1 MPANRLKRQSIVKYQ
16 ELRKLDRITL
26 FALKDKH
33 VKLVL
38 ITSDA
43 YSFASCVII
52 QITPP
57 TSLPKYIWELVLLY
71 MRTLCKKYLFYLK
84 LKQQIHLSCCMRTCC
99 WKKCS
104 STLRR
109 VFAYWNKWNTWV
121 LGSWQ
126 SGWWGGLPRRANHY
140 FIINC
145 TM

>member
-1 MPANRLKRQSIVKYQ
+1 MPANSPKMQSTVKYQ

-43 YSFASCVII
+43 YSFASCLII

-57 TSLPKYIWELVLLY
+57 TSLPKYVWELVLLY
-71 MRTLCKKYLFYLK
+71 MRTLCKRYLFYIK
-84 LKQQIHLSCCMRTCC
+84 LKKQIHLSYCTRTRY

-104 STLRR
+104 RALRR
-109 VFAYWNKWNTWV
+109 VFAHWNKWKVWGW
-121 LGSWQ
+121 GSWRLE
-126 SGWWGGLPRRANHY
+126 WLGGRPGRADHY

-145 TM
+145 TK